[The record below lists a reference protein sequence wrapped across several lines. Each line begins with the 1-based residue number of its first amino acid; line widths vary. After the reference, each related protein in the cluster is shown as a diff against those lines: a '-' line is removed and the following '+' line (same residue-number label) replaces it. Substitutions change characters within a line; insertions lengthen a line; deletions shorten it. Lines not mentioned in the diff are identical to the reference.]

1 MMVGIYRTP
10 EAIEAAWK
18 YFILGS
24 VGIALAFFGT
34 ILVYLVAQEVL
45 GEGLPAMAWDLMV
58 AERRRAS
65 IRALLSLAFV
75 FLLVGYG
82 TKVGLAPFH
91 AWLPDAHAE
100 GPTPISAVLSG
111 LLLNVALYALLRFK
125 IILAANPDDDQRR
138 PDHDRRSA

>member
-10 EAIEAAWK
+10 EAVEAAWK

-34 ILVYLVAQEVL
+34 ILIYLAAQDVL
-45 GEGLPAMAWDLMV
+45 GEGLPAMAWDLMSQK
-58 AERRRAS
+58 AASS
-65 IRALLSLAFV
+65 IRSCCRWPSCSCWSA
-75 FLLVGYG
+75 
-82 TKVGLAPFH
+82 TAPR
-91 AWLPDAHAE
+91 WGWRRSTPGCPTPMPK

-125 IILAANPDDDQRR
+125 MIMAANPARCDG
-138 PDHDRRSA
+138 A